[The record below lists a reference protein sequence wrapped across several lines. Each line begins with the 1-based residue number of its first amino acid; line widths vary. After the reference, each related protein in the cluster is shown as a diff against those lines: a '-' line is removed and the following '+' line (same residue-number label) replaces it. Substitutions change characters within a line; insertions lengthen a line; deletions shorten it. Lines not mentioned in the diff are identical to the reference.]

1 MTEIEINRSV
11 ALLLIRVITGILFFF
26 QAYDK
31 IFNLGTKNVAE
42 TFRYS
47 LSPRFINE
55 NMFYTGVRISSY
67 IELAGGIVLVLGFFR
82 NYALYILGADLIFVA
97 LFFSMM
103 RPMWDMQFF
112 FPRLVLIIVLLLCP
126 PEWDAFTIDKLVNL

>member
-1 MTEIEINRSV
+1 MTEIDINRSV

-31 IFNLGTKNVAE
+31 IFKMGTKNVAD

-47 LSPRFINE
+47 LSSRFINE
-55 NMFYTGVRISSY
+55 NVFNIGVKISSY
-67 IELAGGIVLVLGFFR
+67 IELIGGIVLVLGLFR

-103 RPMWDMQFF
+103 RPMWDMQYY
-112 FPRLVLIIVLLLCP
+112 FPRLVLIVVILLCP
-126 PEWDAFTIDKLVNL
+126 PEWDRFTIMRFY

>member
-1 MTEIEINRSV
+1 MSDIDLNRTI
-11 ALLLIRVITGILFFF
+11 AMLLIRTITGILFFF

-31 IFNLGTKNVAE
+31 IFNLGTKNVAD

-47 LSPRFINE
+47 LSSRFINE
-55 NMFYTGVRISSY
+55 NVFNTGVKISSY
-67 IELAGGIVLVLGFFR
+67 IELVGGIVLMLGFFR